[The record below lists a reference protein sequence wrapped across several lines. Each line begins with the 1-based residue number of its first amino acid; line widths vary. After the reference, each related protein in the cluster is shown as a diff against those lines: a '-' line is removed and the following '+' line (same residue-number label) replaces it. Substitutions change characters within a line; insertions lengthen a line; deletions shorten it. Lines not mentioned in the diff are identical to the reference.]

1 MDGLWF
7 AHDGLWVAAA
17 TGHHTLARLTTRSAT
32 QVRRLRPVHLPQSG
46 GSLVPDASYAFL
58 GPGGGHFRRSGYGE
72 RFFRPAADGWHPRRA
87 KRPSMPV
94 LVDASCSFPGR
105 PVAPWPAV
113 TAGEPFAMPA
123 GRGITRLASDERTG
137 RCPQCGRAIGSAW
150 RLTAAQRGRLAPAVD
165 AALRAGWTPAE
176 LAAFTGANTGGVRNP
191 YAVLAARL
199 SPDELPGPTGR
210 EGWWRQPPWCGECN
224 RRTRRRED
232 ADGADAGRC
241 PLGHPLASTA
251 RRAGGDDP
259 DTGRRAAAGRGWQAD
274 ETGPLPGSRA
284 ASPQR
289 QHAARNLNY
298 QFAG

>member
-1 MDGLWF
+1 MQSAQPRG
-7 AHDGLWVAAA
+7 AAA
-17 TGHHTLARLTTRSAT
+17 APEPYEEPSAEPSAAAARAAGVL
-32 QVRRLRPVHLPQSG
+32 SG
-46 GSLVPDASYAFL
+46 GHDPR
-58 GPGGGHFRRSGYGE
+58 GGGLVGE
-72 RFFRPAADGWHPRRA
+72 FFGA
-87 KRPSMPV
+87 
-94 LVDASCSFPGR
+94 L
-105 PVAPWPAV
+105 
-113 TAGEPFAMPA
+113 
-123 GRGITRLASDERTG
+123 
-137 RCPQCGRAIGSAW
+137 GSAW

-241 PLGHPLASTA
+241 PLCHPLGSTA
-251 RRAGGDDP
+251 RRAGGDDS

-298 QFAG
+298 RFAG